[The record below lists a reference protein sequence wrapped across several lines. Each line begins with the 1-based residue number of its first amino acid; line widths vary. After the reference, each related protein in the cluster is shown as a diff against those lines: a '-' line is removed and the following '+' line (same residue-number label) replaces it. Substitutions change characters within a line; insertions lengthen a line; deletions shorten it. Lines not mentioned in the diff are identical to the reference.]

1 MNKRSLCVSGLCVFL
16 SACAGNPAAPDS
28 GIAPPAAWQYAERD
42 AAQATNQQWWTQF
55 GSPQLNRLVDQARRD
70 SFDVA
75 AAMARVRQAQAS
87 AVIAGAP
94 LLPEVKF
101 NLATS
106 HQKLL
111 RGKGGPDLDAS
122 QSDDA
127 VDNFGANLT
136 ASYEVDFWGGRA
148 AARDSAL
155 QSLRASEFDQ
165 ATVELT
171 LLSSV
176 ADRYAQTLAA
186 HQREQIAALN
196 LTNARNVLD
205 LVQTRYDAGSATALE
220 LAQQKSLVASQQRQL
235 PLIQQLAEES
245 RITLATLLGQ
255 PVQALN
261 LGAEPFQALTW
272 PDIGAGMPSQLL
284 SRRPDIAK
292 AEAQLAAAQAD
303 VTVARAAM
311 LPAVT
316 LGATLGSDAYKAM
329 DVLRSPYY
337 TLTAGLVGPI
347 FNNGRLSA
355 ERDKA
360 RARQDE
366 LLQTYRGAIINGFAD
381 VEKALSSITRLDQ
394 QRQWQTEELQQA
406 QSAFQIAESRY
417 QAGAEDLLT
426 VLETQRTLYAAQ
438 DQNVQL
444 RLSRL
449 QASIALYKALGG
461 GWQIPRSDKQGF

>member
-1 MNKRSLCVSGLCVFL
+1 MCLSL
-16 SACAGNPAAPDS
+16 SACSGSPPAVDN
-28 GIAPPAAWQYAERD
+28 GIAPPTAWQYAERE
-42 AAQATNQQWWTQF
+42 AAQASNQRWWTQF
-55 GSPQLNRLVDQARRD
+55 GSASLNRLIDQARRD

-94 LLPEVKF
+94 LWPEVKF
-101 NLATS
+101 NLTAS
-106 HQKLL
+106 REKLL
-111 RGKGGPDLDAS
+111 HGSGNSSLDATENDKTV
-122 QSDDA
+122 DD
-127 VDNFGANLT
+127 FGANLT
-136 ASYEVDFWGGRA
+136 ASYELDFWGGRA

-155 QSLRASEFDQ
+155 YTLRASEFDQ

-171 LLSSV
+171 LLSNV

-186 HQREQIAALN
+186 RQRLQIAELN
-196 LTNARNVLD
+196 LTNAHNVLN
-205 LVQTRYDAGSATALE
+205 LVQTRFDAGSATALE
-220 LAQQKSLVASQQRQL
+220 LAQQKSLVANQQRQL
-235 PLIQQLAEES
+235 PLIQQVAEES

-255 PVQALN
+255 PVQALD
-261 LGAEPFQALTW
+261 LGSEPFQALTW
-272 PDIGAGMPSQLL
+272 PAIGAGVPSQLL
-284 SRRPDIAK
+284 SRRPDLAQ
-292 AEAQLAAAQAD
+292 AEAQLAAASAD

-311 LPAVT
+311 LPTVT
-316 LGATLGSDAYKAM
+316 LGATLGSASSRAEEI
-329 DVLRSPYY
+329 LRSPFYN
-337 TLTAGLVGPI
+337 LTSGLVAPI
-347 FNNGRLSA
+347 FNHGRLTA

-381 VEKALSSITRLDQ
+381 VEKALSTITRMDQ

-406 QSAFQIAESRY
+406 QTAFQIAQSRY

-438 DQNVQL
+438 DVNVQL

-461 GWQIPRSDKQGF
+461 GWSTDIR

>member
-1 MNKRSLCVSGLCVFL
+1 VNKRSITPHLSLLSLCLL
-16 SACAGNPAAPDS
+16 LNACAGTPYDVDS
-28 GIAPPAAWQYAERD
+28 GIAPPAAWQYAERE
-42 AAQATNQQWWTQF
+42 AAQATNQRWWTQF
-55 GSPQLNRLVDQARRD
+55 GSPQLNRLIDQARRD
-70 SFDVA
+70 SHDVA

-94 LLPEVKF
+94 LLPEVNF
-101 NLATS
+101 NLTAS
-106 HQKLL
+106 REKLL
-111 RGKGGPDLDAS
+111 RGSGNASLDATES
-122 QSDDA
+122 NKT
-127 VDNFGANLT
+127 VDSFDTNLT

-171 LLSSV
+171 LLSNV

-186 HQREQIAALN
+186 RQRQQIAELN
-196 LTNARNVLD
+196 LANAHHVLD

-235 PLIQQLAEES
+235 PLIQQVAEES
-245 RITLATLLGQ
+245 LITLAALLGQ
-255 PVQALN
+255 PVQALD
-261 LGAEPFQALTW
+261 LGSEPFQALTW
-272 PDIGAGMPSQLL
+272 PVIGPGVPSQLL
-284 SRRPDIAK
+284 SRRPDLAQ
-292 AEAQLAAAQAD
+292 AEAQLAAASAD
-303 VTVARAAM
+303 VSVARSAM
-311 LPAVT
+311 LPTVT
-316 LGATLGSDAYKAM
+316 LGATLGSGSYKAA
-329 DVLRSPYY
+329 DLLRSPFYN
-337 TLTAGLVGPI
+337 LTSGLVAPI

-381 VEKALSSITRLDQ
+381 VEKSLSSITHLDQ

-406 QSAFQIAESRY
+406 QTAFKIAESRY

-438 DQNVQL
+438 DTNVQL

-461 GWQIPRSDKQGF
+461 GWDAKIR

>member
-1 MNKRSLCVSGLCVFL
+1 MNKRSPAPPVCVLGLCL
-16 SACAGNPAAPDS
+16 LLNACAASLPAVDSGVAAPT
-28 GIAPPAAWQYAERD
+28 AWQYAERD
-42 AAQATNQQWWTQF
+42 AAQLNNQRWWTQF
-55 GSPQLNRLVDQARRD
+55 GSPQLNRLIEQARRD

-75 AAMARVRQAQAS
+75 AAVARVRQAQAT

-101 NLATS
+101 NLSTS

-111 RGKGGPDLDAS
+111 RGQGGPDLDAT
-122 QSDDA
+122 QSNDT
-127 VDNFGANLT
+127 VNSFGANLS

-155 QSLRASEFDQ
+155 HSLRASESDQ

-171 LLSSV
+171 LLSNV

-186 HQREQIAALN
+186 RQREQIAELN
-196 LTNARNVLD
+196 LANARNVLE

-220 LAQQKSLVASQQRQL
+220 LAQQQSLVASQQRQL
-235 PLIQQLAEES
+235 PLIQQLAQES
-245 RITLATLLGQ
+245 RITLAALLGQ
-255 PVQALN
+255 PVQALD
-261 LGAEPFQALTW
+261 LGTEPFQALTW
-272 PDIGAGMPSQLL
+272 PRIGSGVPSQLL
-284 SRRPDIAK
+284 SRRPDLAK
-292 AEAQLAAAQAD
+292 AEAELAAAQAD
-303 VTVARAAM
+303 VRVARAAM

-316 LGATLGSDAYKAM
+316 LGATFGSDAGKA
-329 DVLRSPYY
+329 VEILRSPYY
-337 TLTAGLVGPI
+337 TLTGGLVAPI
-347 FNNGRLSA
+347 FNNGRLTA

-381 VEKALSSITRLDQ
+381 VEKALSNITRLDQ
-394 QRQWQTEELQQA
+394 QRQWQTQELQAA
-406 QSAFQIAESRY
+406 QNALRIAESRY
-417 QAGAEDLLT
+417 QAGAEDWLS
-426 VLETQRTLYAAQ
+426 VLDSQRTLYTAQ
-438 DQNVQL
+438 DLNVQL

-461 GWQIPRSDKQGF
+461 GWESDIR

>member
-1 MNKRSLCVSGLCVFL
+1 MNKQSFYLPALCVLL
-16 SACAGNPAAPDS
+16 SACTGNPPALDS
-28 GIAPPAAWQYAERD
+28 GIAAPTAWQFAERD
-42 AAQATNQQWWTQF
+42 AAQVTNQQWWTQF
-55 GSPQLNRLVDQARRD
+55 GSPQLNRLVEQARRD

-75 AAMARVRQAQAS
+75 AATARVRQAQAS

-94 LLPEVKF
+94 LLPEVKL
-101 NLATS
+101 NLTTS
-106 HQKLL
+106 RQKLL
-111 RGKGGPDLDAS
+111 RGPGGPDLDAS

-155 QSLRASEFDQ
+155 HTLRASEFDQ

-186 HQREQIAALN
+186 QQRQQIAELN
-196 LTNARNVLD
+196 LANARSVLD

-235 PLIQQLAEES
+235 PLIQQLTEES
-245 RITLATLLGQ
+245 RITLAALLGQ
-255 PVQALN
+255 PVQALD
-261 LGAEPFQALTW
+261 LGSEPFQALTW
-272 PDIGAGMPSQLL
+272 PAIGAGMPSQLL

-311 LPAVT
+311 LPAIT
-316 LGATLGSDAYKAM
+316 LGATLGSDAYKAV
-329 DVLRSPYY
+329 DILRSPYY
-337 TLTAGLVGPI
+337 TLTAGLVAPI

-381 VEKALSSITRLDQ
+381 VEKSLSSITRLDQ
-394 QRQWQTEELQQA
+394 QREWQSEELQQA
-406 QSAFQIAESRY
+406 QTAFQIAESRY

-461 GWQIPRSDKQGF
+461 GWQTQIR

>member
-1 MNKRSLCVSGLCVFL
+1 VNKRSLYLPGLCVLL
-16 SACAGNPAAPDS
+16 SACTGNPPAIDS
-28 GIAPPAAWQYAERD
+28 GIAPPAAWQYTERS
-42 AAQATNQQWWTQF
+42 AAQATQQQWWTQF

-75 AAMARVRQAQAS
+75 AATARVRQAQAS

-101 NLATS
+101 NLGTS
-106 HQKLL
+106 RQKLL
-111 RGKGGPDLDAS
+111 RGPGGPDLDATR
-122 QSDDA
+122 SDDT
-127 VDNFGANLT
+127 VDNYSANLT
-136 ASYEVDFWGGRA
+136 TSYEVDFWGGRA

-155 QSLRASEFDQ
+155 QSLRASAFDQ

-186 HQREQIAALN
+186 RQRVQIAELN
-196 LTNARNVLD
+196 LANARNVLA

-235 PLIQQLAEES
+235 PLIQQLSEES
-245 RITLATLLGQ
+245 RITLAALLGQ
-255 PVQALN
+255 PVQGLD
-261 LGAEPFQALTW
+261 LGSESFQALTW
-272 PDIGAGMPSQLL
+272 PTIGAGMPSQLL
-284 SRRPDIAK
+284 SRRPDLAK

-311 LPAVT
+311 LPAIT
-316 LGATLGSDAYKAM
+316 LGATLGSDAYMAL
-329 DVLRSPYY
+329 DILRSPYY
-337 TLTAGLVGPI
+337 PLTAGLVGPI

-355 ERDKA
+355 QRDKA

-381 VEKALSSITRLDQ
+381 VEKALSSIARLDQ
-394 QRQWQTEELQQA
+394 QREWQREELQQA
-406 QSAFQIAESRY
+406 QTAFQIAESRY

-461 GWQIPRSDKQGF
+461 GWQTEIR

>member
-1 MNKRSLCVSGLCVFL
+1 MNKRSIAPPLSVLSLCLL
-16 SACAGNPAAPDS
+16 LNACTGNPPTVDS
-28 GIAPPAAWQYAERD
+28 GIAPPAAWQYAERN
-42 AAQATNQQWWTQF
+42 AAQAINSRWWTQF
-55 GSPQLNRLVDQARRD
+55 GSAPLNRLIDQARRD
-70 SFDVA
+70 SYDVA

-101 NLATS
+101 NLTAS
-106 HQKLL
+106 REKLL
-111 RGKGGPDLDAS
+111 RGSGSSALDATES
-122 QSDDA
+122 NNT
-127 VDNFGANLT
+127 VDSFGANLT

-155 QSLRASEFDQ
+155 QTLRASEFDQ

-171 LLSSV
+171 LLSNV

-186 HQREQIAALN
+186 RQRQQIAELN
-196 LTNARNVLD
+196 LANARNVLD
-205 LVQTRYDAGSATALE
+205 LVQTRYTAGSATALE

-235 PLIQQLAEES
+235 PLIQQVAEES
-245 RITLATLLGQ
+245 QITLAALLGQ
-255 PVQALN
+255 PVQALD
-261 LGAEPFQALTW
+261 LGNEGFQALRW
-272 PDIGAGMPSQLL
+272 PAIGPGVPSQLL
-284 SRRPDIAK
+284 SRRPDLAQ
-292 AEAQLAAAQAD
+292 AEAQLAAASAD

-311 LPAVT
+311 LPTVT
-316 LGATLGSDAYKAM
+316 LGATVGSGSYKAE
-329 DVLRSPYY
+329 DILRSPFYN
-337 TLTAGLVGPI
+337 LTSGLVAPI
-347 FNNGRLSA
+347 FNHGRLRA

-360 RARQDE
+360 SARQDE

-394 QRQWQTEELQQA
+394 QRQWQAEELEQA
-406 QSAFQIAESRY
+406 QTAFQIAESRY

-438 DQNVQL
+438 DLNVQL

-461 GWQIPRSDKQGF
+461 GWKTEI

>member
-1 MNKRSLCVSGLCVFL
+1 MGVCLLLNACTGNPPTVDSGL
-16 SACAGNPAAPDS
+16 
-28 GIAPPAAWQYAERD
+28 APPPAWQYAERD
-42 AAQATNQQWWTQF
+42 ATQATNQRWWTQF
-55 GSPQLNRLVDQARRD
+55 GSPPLNRLIDQARRD
-70 SFDVA
+70 SYDVA

-101 NLATS
+101 NLTAS
-106 HQKLL
+106 REKLL
-111 RGKGGPDLDAS
+111 RGNGNASLDATDS
-122 QSDDA
+122 NKT
-127 VDNFGANLT
+127 VDSFGANLT
-136 ASYEVDFWGGRA
+136 ASYELDFWGGRF

-186 HQREQIAALN
+186 QQRQQIAELN
-196 LTNARNVLD
+196 LANARSVLA
-205 LVQTRYDAGSATALE
+205 LVQTRYNAGSATALE
-220 LAQQKSLVASQQRQL
+220 LAQQKSLVAGQQRQL
-235 PLIQQLAEES
+235 PLIAQVAEES
-245 RITLATLLGQ
+245 RITLAALLGQ

-261 LGAEPFQALTW
+261 LGTEPFQALTW
-272 PDIGAGMPSQLL
+272 PSIGPGVPSQLL
-284 SRRPDIAK
+284 SRRPDLAR
-292 AEAQLAAAQAD
+292 AEAQLAAASAD

-311 LPAVT
+311 LPTVT
-316 LGATLGSDAYKAM
+316 LGATVGSGAYKAE
-329 DVLRSPYY
+329 DILRSPFY
-337 TLTAGLVGPI
+337 TLTSGLVAPI

-394 QRQWQTEELQQA
+394 QRQWQAEELQQA
-406 QSAFQIAESRY
+406 QAAFQISESRY

-438 DQNVQL
+438 DLNVQL

-461 GWQIPRSDKQGF
+461 GWNTELRQ

>member
-1 MNKRSLCVSGLCVFL
+1 VCVLGLCL
-16 SACAGNPAAPDS
+16 LLNACAASLPAVDSGVAAPT
-28 GIAPPAAWQYAERD
+28 AWQYAERD
-42 AAQATNQQWWTQF
+42 AAQLNNQRWWTQF
-55 GSPQLNRLVDQARRD
+55 GSPQLNRLIEQARRD

-75 AAMARVRQAQAS
+75 AAVARVRQAQAK

-101 NLATS
+101 NLSTS

-111 RGKGGPDLDAS
+111 RGQGGPDLDAT
-122 QSDDA
+122 QSNDT
-127 VDNFGANLT
+127 VNSFGANLS

-155 QSLRASEFDQ
+155 HSLRASASDQ

-171 LLSSV
+171 LLSNV

-186 HQREQIAALN
+186 RQREQIAELN
-196 LTNARNVLD
+196 LANARNVLE

-220 LAQQKSLVASQQRQL
+220 LAQQQSLVASQQRQL
-235 PLIQQLAEES
+235 PLIQQLAQES
-245 RITLATLLGQ
+245 RITLAALLGQ
-255 PVQALN
+255 PVQALD
-261 LGAEPFQALTW
+261 LGTEPFQALTW
-272 PDIGAGMPSQLL
+272 PRIGPGVPSQLL
-284 SRRPDIAK
+284 SRRPDLAK
-292 AEAQLAAAQAD
+292 AEAELAAAQAD
-303 VTVARAAM
+303 VRVARAAM

-316 LGATLGSDAYKAM
+316 LGATFGSDAGKA
-329 DVLRSPYY
+329 VEILRSPYY
-337 TLTAGLVGPI
+337 TLTGGLVAPI
-347 FNNGRLSA
+347 FNNGRLTA

-381 VEKALSSITRLDQ
+381 VEKALSNITRLDQ
-394 QRQWQTEELQQA
+394 QRQWQTQELQAA
-406 QSAFQIAESRY
+406 QNALRIAESRY
-417 QAGAEDLLT
+417 QAGAEDWLS
-426 VLETQRTLYAAQ
+426 VLDSQRTLYTAQ
-438 DQNVQL
+438 DLNVQL

-461 GWQIPRSDKQGF
+461 GWESDIR

>member
-1 MNKRSLCVSGLCVFL
+1 MNKRSIPTFSLCLL
-16 SACAGNPAAPDS
+16 LTACAGNTPPVDS
-28 GIAPPAAWQYAERD
+28 GIAPPAAWQFAERD
-42 AAQATNQQWWTQF
+42 AAQATNQRWWTLF
-55 GSPQLNRLVDQARRD
+55 GSPQLNRLIDQARRD

-101 NLATS
+101 NLGTS

-111 RGKGGPDLDAS
+111 RGTGGPDLDAS
-122 QSDDA
+122 QSDRA

-136 ASYEVDFWGGRA
+136 ASYELDFWGGRA

-155 QSLRASEFDQ
+155 YSLRASEFDQ

-186 HQREQIAALN
+186 RQRQQIAELN
-196 LTNARNVLD
+196 LANARNVLD
-205 LVQTRYDAGSATALE
+205 LVQTRYDAGSATVLE

-245 RITLATLLGQ
+245 HITLAALLGQ
-255 PVQALN
+255 PVQAVD
-261 LGAEPFQALTW
+261 LGSEAFAALTW
-272 PDIGAGMPSQLL
+272 PGIGPGLPSQLL
-284 SRRPDIAK
+284 SRRPDIAQ

-303 VTVARAAM
+303 VSVARAAM
-311 LPAVT
+311 LPAIT
-316 LGATLGSDAYKAM
+316 LGATLGSDAYKAA
-329 DVLRSPYY
+329 DILRSPYY
-337 TLTAGLVGPI
+337 TLTAGLAAPI
-347 FNNGRLSA
+347 FNNGRLRA

-360 RARQDE
+360 SARQDE

-394 QRQWQTEELQQA
+394 QRQWQREALQQA
-406 QSAFQIAESRY
+406 QTAFQIAENRY

-438 DQNVQL
+438 DLDVQL

-449 QASIALYKALGG
+449 QASVALFKALGG
-461 GWQIPRSDKQGF
+461 GWRTDI

>member
-1 MNKRSLCVSGLCVFL
+1 MNKRLITPHLSVLGLCL
-16 SACAGNPAAPDS
+16 LLNACAGTPHDVDNS
-28 GIAPPAAWQYAERD
+28 IAPPPAWQYAERE
-42 AAQATNQQWWTQF
+42 ATQATNQRWWTHF
-55 GSPQLNRLVDQARRD
+55 GSPPLNRLVDQARRD
-70 SFDVA
+70 SYDVA

-94 LLPEVKF
+94 LLPEVNF
-101 NLATS
+101 NLTAS
-106 HQKLL
+106 REKLL
-111 RGKGGPDLDAS
+111 HGSGNASLDATAS
-122 QSDDA
+122 NKT
-127 VDNFGANLT
+127 VDSFGTNLT

-171 LLSSV
+171 LLSNV

-186 HQREQIAALN
+186 RQRQQIAELN
-196 LTNARNVLD
+196 LANARHVLD

-235 PLIQQLAEES
+235 PLIQQVAEES
-245 RITLATLLGQ
+245 LITLAALLGQ
-255 PVQALN
+255 PVQALD
-261 LGAEPFQALTW
+261 LGTESFQALTW
-272 PDIGAGMPSQLL
+272 PVIGPGVPSQLL
-284 SRRPDIAK
+284 SRRPDLAQ
-292 AEAQLAAAQAD
+292 AEAQLAAASAD
-303 VTVARAAM
+303 VSVARAAM
-311 LPAVT
+311 LPTVT
-316 LGATLGSDAYKAM
+316 LGATLGSGSYKAA
-329 DVLRSPYY
+329 DLLRSPFYN
-337 TLTAGLVGPI
+337 LTSGLVAPI

-381 VEKALSSITRLDQ
+381 VEKSLSSITHLDQ
-394 QRQWQTEELQQA
+394 QREWQTEELQQA
-406 QSAFQIAESRY
+406 QTAFRIAESRY

-438 DQNVQL
+438 DANVQL

-461 GWQIPRSDKQGF
+461 GWEAKSQ